1 VAFIERSHVEEI
13 AAPAD
18 TPVPE
23 DDSHI
28 AVDTDGQLPVENQP
42 GVSTPLPVAVA
53 HLSAPSS
60 PPLEEAKETETPL
73 LCSTA
78 PAAIVP
84 AIGGE
89 ASPEYSA

>member
-1 VAFIERSHVEEI
+1 VAFIERSCVEDI

-18 TPVPE
+18 TPVLE
-23 DDSHI
+23 DDSHV
-28 AVDTDGQLPVENQP
+28 ALDSDGHLPVEPQP
-42 GVSTPLPVAVA
+42 GVSAPLPVAVA

-60 PPLEEAKETETPL
+60 PLLEEAKETDTPL
-73 LCSTA
+73 LRSTA

-89 ASPEYSA
+89 SSPEYSA